1 MFDFYPRYEEN
12 FAQAQLILFMMGMGA
27 TLAPSDFVAVVQKP
41 RSLFVGLIGQIF
53 VLPWIAIAL
62 NRWMDLD
69 PGIALGL
76 ILVSAMPGGS
86 LSKVFAYL
94 GKANVPLAISLT
106 LTTTLATLATVPLML
121 QWLAADYMP
130 QTFQMPVGKILTD
143 VSLFLLA
150 PLAGGM
156 AFARLHPSRAKVFSE
171 ICVRL
176 GLVVVVVIVVASLG
190 SGRIS
195 PGAHGWRAPIAIIL
209 FAVLSMQVNMLPFRI
224 FGWSSQDALAAG
236 IVATMRNMNLALLLA
251 SSVFS
256 KEDAIEPQVM
266 FVVLFY
272 AGAAMGAGAPLTLR
286 YRYRVHRDVATK
298 PEAIPTAER

>member
-1 MFDFYPRYEEN
+1 MFDFYPRYEEL
-12 FAQAQLILFMMGMGA
+12 FAQVQLVLFMLGMGA
-27 TLAPSDFVAVVQKP
+27 TLTPGDFVAVVQKP
-41 RSLFVGLIGQIF
+41 RSLLVGLF
-53 VLPWIAIAL
+53 VQMFVIPWVAVAI
-62 NRWMDLD
+62 NRGMGLD
-69 PGIALGL
+69 PGIAVGL

-106 LTTTLATLATVPLML
+106 LATTLATLVAVPAML
-121 QWLAADYMP
+121 RWLAADFMP
-130 QTFQMPVGKILTD
+130 DDFRMPVGKILID
-143 VSLFLLA
+143 VSAFLLL

-156 AFARLHPSRAKVFSE
+156 TVGRAFPTRAKVISKT
-171 ICVRL
+171 CVRT
-176 GLVVVVVIVVASLG
+176 GLVVVVAMVVLSLG

-195 PGAHGWRAPIAIIL
+195 PGAHGWRTPFAIIL
-209 FAVLSMQVNMLPFRI
+209 FAVVGMQISMLPFRL

-251 SSVFS
+251 SGLFR
-256 KEDAIEPQVM
+256 KEDALEPQVM

-286 YRYRVHRDVATK
+286 YRLRVHRDRLEQPSNA
-298 PEAIPTAER
+298 